1 MTPFNV
7 SDANVE
13 FSVPSFMSEEESEVA
28 EICITLND
36 DIEREIIITLSA
48 IEQSEIKKSTLILY
62 HYPRFFLSLSYS
74 SRF

>member
-13 FSVPSFMSEEESEVA
+13 FSVPSFVSEEESEVA

-36 DIEREIIITLSA
+36 DIEREITVTLSA
-48 IEQSEIKKSTLILY
+48 IEQSEIKKSTLLLY